1 MIAKGSGIIFYAGCL
16 PESDLTY
23 MSYILDALK
32 KIEHEKNKKLSD
44 GRVSIVG
51 DLFQERKQRRGG
63 AGFRKIAAL
72 IVVASLLA
80 GGVTWFVLQGKNSK
94 KNVVAP
100 LLVAPQVTP
109 VAPPPPAVP
118 APPVAIPPALIP
130 VQAVTSAVVP
140 PAVPTPAVPA
150 PQDNSAA
157 NEDNDASPPTS
168 PPVRSGR
175 ARRSVTPAMPQPVNQ
190 KQPVQTVPAPADIK
204 LSGIAWQDERSGRR
218 AVINGFL
225 LKEGA
230 VVSGATI
237 IDIQTN
243 KVSFSTAGGQFEIRL
258 DAVLPVEN
266 KK

>member
-1 MIAKGSGIIFYAGCL
+1 MIAKGYGIIFYAGCL

-32 KIEHEKNKKLSD
+32 KIEHEKSKKLSD
-44 GRVSIVG
+44 GRVSIAG
-51 DLFQERKQRRGG
+51 DLFQEPKQVSGG
-63 AGFRKIAAL
+63 TGLRKIAAL
-72 IVVASLLA
+72 VVVVSLLA
-80 GGVTWFVLQGKNSK
+80 GGGTWFVLQGKNSK
-94 KNVVAP
+94 KTVSAP
-100 LLVAPQVTP
+100 PQVAPQVAP
-109 VAPPPPAVP
+109 PAAPPPPVVP
-118 APPVAIPPALIP
+118 APPVVIPPAPTP
-130 VQAVTSAVVP
+130 VQTA
-140 PAVPTPAVPA
+140 TPAVAPPVATKPAATA
-150 PQDNSAA
+150 PQDDSAA
-157 NEDNDASPPTS
+157 NEDNDASPPTT
-168 PPVRSGR
+168 RSSR
-175 ARRSVTPAMPQPVNQ
+175 ARRSVTPAIPQPVNQ

-243 KVSFSTAGGQFEIRL
+243 IVRFSTAGGQFEIRL

>member
-1 MIAKGSGIIFYAGCL
+1 
-16 PESDLTY
+16 

-32 KIEHEKNKKLSD
+32 KIEHEKSKKLSD

-51 DLFQERKQRRGG
+51 DLFQERKQGGGG

-72 IVVASLLA
+72 IVVASLIA
-80 GGVTWFVLQGKNSK
+80 GGGTWFVLKEKNSK
-94 KNVVAP
+94 KTVSAP
-100 LLVAPQVTP
+100 PQVAPQVAP
-109 VAPPPPAVP
+109 VAQPPVVPP
-118 APPVAIPPALIP
+118 APPIAMPPAPTP
-130 VQAVTSAVVP
+130 VQAVTPAVAP
-140 PAVPTPAVPA
+140 PALTTPAAPA

-157 NEDNDASPPTS
+157 NEDNDASPPTT
-168 PPVRSGR
+168 PPPARSGR

-243 KVSFSTAGGQFEIRL
+243 KVRFSTAGGQFEVRL

>member
-1 MIAKGSGIIFYAGCL
+1 
-16 PESDLTY
+16 

-32 KIEHEKNKKLSD
+32 KIEHEKSKKLSD

-51 DLFQERKQRRGG
+51 DLFQERKQGRGG
-63 AGFRKIAAL
+63 TGIRKIAAL
-72 IVVASLLA
+72 VVVASLLA
-80 GGVTWFVLQGKNSK
+80 GGGTWFVFHGKNSK
-94 KNVVAP
+94 KTVSAP
-100 LLVAPQVTP
+100 PQVAPQVAL
-109 VAPPPPAVP
+109 VAPPPVVPP
-118 APPVAIPPALIP
+118 APPVAMPPAPTP
-130 VQAVTSAVVP
+130 VQAA
-140 PAVPTPAVPA
+140 TPAVASPA
-150 PQDNSAA
+150 ATMPAAPTTQDNA
-157 NEDNDASPPTS
+157 NEDNGASPPTS

-243 KVSFSTAGGQFEIRL
+243 KVRFSTAGGQFEIRL

>member
-1 MIAKGSGIIFYAGCL
+1 
-16 PESDLTY
+16 

-32 KIEHEKNKKLSD
+32 KIEHEKSKKRSD

-51 DLFQERKQRRGG
+51 DLFQERKQGG
-63 AGFRKIAAL
+63 GEAGLRKIAAL
-72 IVVASLLA
+72 VVVASLLA
-80 GGVTWFVLQGKNSK
+80 GGGTWFVLHGMSSK
-94 KNVVAP
+94 KTVSAPSQVPPQAVPVVP
-100 LLVAPQVTP
+100 SPP
-109 VAPPPPAVP
+109 VVP
-118 APPVAIPPALIP
+118 APPVVIPPAPTP
-130 VQAVTSAVVP
+130 VQAATPAVAPSAVT
-140 PAVPTPAVPA
+140 TPAVPA
-150 PQDNSAA
+150 PQANSAT
-157 NEDNDASPPTS
+157 NEDKDASPPTTS
-168 PPVRSGR
+168 PARRGR
-175 ARRSVTPAMPQPVNQ
+175 ARRSAAPAMPQPVNH
-190 KQPVQTVPAPADIK
+190 KQPVQAVTAPADIK

-243 KVSFSTAGGQFEIRL
+243 KVRFSTAGGQFEVRL